1 MAVDKAV
8 DSGLL
13 NSRLTELAE
22 SIRTKGGTHAFL
34 DFYRGDFKQAVDDL
48 HIGSDLS
55 GVTAQPSDVRSG
67 KRFVTFSGELV
78 SGTKPTQSSREIYF
92 DDGNVI
98 VPAGIY
104 DAQASLATGADPSII
119 KEGEVVAGVVGS
131 MSAKIHEVH
140 IIAAENDPTSI
151 SFQTDHPEWYTTK
164 ISPEALGFIAL
175 ADGVYSGYSDPAIV
189 SVSRLPIR
197 HGTVYTGTVY
207 ANIVDGNGS
216 YTDSYSFTVTS
227 NSLGYVTISNNAG
240 YRFMGTYIIVGWGD
254 E

>member
-67 KRFVTFSGELV
+67 KKFVTFSGELV
-78 SGTKPTQSSREIYF
+78 GGTKPTQSSREIYF
-92 DDGNVI
+92 NDGNVI

-104 DAQASLATGADPSII
+104 DARASLSTGADPSII
-119 KEGEVVAGVVGS
+119 KAGSVIAGVVGA
-131 MSAKIHEVH
+131 MSAKSHEVNVVTGDGTARM
-140 IIAAENDPTSI
+140 IIQSN
-151 SFQTDHPEWYTTK
+151 HPEWYTTDDDPRSGSGFAV
-164 ISPEALGFIAL
+164 IAAGVYDSTNYDIVLYLSRCFEPMIIGNLYSVIMSSDRAFTDYNRNFVYEDALGNVIFE
-175 ADGVYSGYSDPAIV
+175 
-189 SVSRLPIR
+189 
-197 HGTVYTGTVY
+197 TGAFFVG
-207 ANIVDGNGS
+207 D
-216 YTDSYSFTVTS
+216 
-227 NSLGYVTISNNAG
+227 
-240 YRFMGTYIIVGWGD
+240 YIIIGWGD